1 MKTMWKA
8 LTDLIQET
16 QTDLEKA
23 DGGNKAAAQRVR
35 KSIKQMQLILKE
47 LRAKSLEKGDTNE

>member
-8 LTDLIQET
+8 LTDLVQET

-35 KSIKQMQLILKE
+35 KSIKEMQSILKE
-47 LRAKSLEKGDTNE
+47 LRAKSLGKGEPNE